1 VPAPN
6 RARVGVVVATRNR
19 SARLL
24 CTLAKLRDLSPG
36 APVVVVDNASSDG
49 TPEAVR
55 AAYPEVEV
63 IPLGRNLGA
72 AARTAGAR
80 HVGTPFVAFS
90 DDDSWWSAGAL
101 ERAADVFDAHPTL
114 GLLASRTLVGPEE
127 RLDPTCVSMAD
138 SRLPRDGSLPGFPL
152 LGFMACGAV
161 VRRQPFLDVGGFHPR
176 FGVGGEETL
185 VALDLAAAGW
195 SLAYVDEVVAHHH
208 PDPKPRQGRSAV
220 VQRNAV
226 WSAWL
231 RLPLP
236 FAARETL
243 ALAASARSDGNA
255 RIALGRALRGIPWV
269 VRERRRVP
277 PAVAGAYEALAASRS
292 ATTSRRPTATT
303 APSSSS

>member
-1 VPAPN
+1 VPVPN

-24 CTLAKLRDLSPG
+24 DTLAELRELSPG
-36 APVVVVDNASSDG
+36 APIVVVDNASSDG

-63 IPLGRNLGA
+63 IRLGRNLGA
-72 AARTAGAR
+72 AARTVGAR
-80 HVGTPFVAFS
+80 QLGTPFVAFS

-101 ERAADVFDAHPTL
+101 ERAAEVFDAHPTL
-114 GLLASRTLVGPEE
+114 GLLASRMLVGPEE
-127 RLDPTCVSMAD
+127 RLDPTCMAMAD
-138 SRLPRDGSLPGFPL
+138 SRLPPDGSLPDSPL
-152 LGFMACGAV
+152 LGFVACGAV

-195 SLAYVDEVVAHHH
+195 QLAYVEEVVAHHH
-208 PDPKPRQGRSAV
+208 PDPKPRRGRSAA

-231 RLPLP
+231 RLPLA
-236 FAARETL
+236 FAARETI
-243 ALAASARSDGNA
+243 ALVARARSDGNA
-255 RIALGRALRGIPWV
+255 RIALGGALRGIPWV

-277 PAVAGAYEALAASRS
+277 PARRAANER
-292 ATTSRRPTATT
+292 TT
-303 APSSSS
+303 